1 MPLSNIRPPSHS
13 WPPWF
18 LLQGSSCLCNACYR
32 GLTLSLRMNYQLIPK
47 ELRPIAER
55 IEARE
60 RLSEAD
66 ALTLYR
72 ANDLNAL
79 GMIANVMRER
89 KNGNYA
95 TYIHNRYINYSNICV
110 LSCQFCAFAA
120 KKRDAHAFE
129 YAIDEIIRVVRDALR
144 LGITEVH
151 MVGGLH
157 PTLKK
162 DWYLE
167 LLRQLRALDSDLHI
181 KAFTAI
187 EVRHLAQR
195 IFRMPIRDTLET
207 LRAAGLG
214 SITGGGAEIFD
225 PAVRDK
231 ICRGKET
238 ASEWLDV
245 HRTWHQMGGRSTCTM
260 LYGHIETFAQRV
272 DHLRQL
278 RELQD
283 ETGGFTGFVPFAFE
297 PSQSDGILAQIKRA
311 SAFEQLRNLAV
322 SRIYLDNIDHL
333 TAYWVSLGLPL
344 AQVSLSYGVDDLHGT
359 ILEEKI
365 FHMAGATTPQQQ
377 TVAALE
383 HAIREAGRE
392 PVQRDSHYRHISHQS
407 DGTHAAPAA
416 AELACA

>member
-1 MPLSNIRPPSHS
+1 
-13 WPPWF
+13 
-18 LLQGSSCLCNACYR
+18 
-32 GLTLSLRMNYQLIPK
+32 MNYLLIPK
-47 ELRPIAER
+47 ELRLIAEKVEAGQR
-55 IEARE
+55 I
-60 RLSEAD
+60 SEAD
-66 ALTLYR
+66 AVALYR
-72 ANDLNAL
+72 SNDLNAL
-79 GMIANVMRER
+79 GMIANVLRER

-95 TYIHNRYINYSNICV
+95 TYIHNRYINYSNICI

-129 YAIDEIIRVVRDALR
+129 YAIDEIISAVREALL

-162 DWYLE
+162 EWYLD
-167 LLRQLRALDSDLHI
+167 LLRRLRALDPQLHI

-187 EVRHLAQR
+187 EVRHLSQR

-207 LRAAGLG
+207 LREAGLG

-225 PAVRDK
+225 PVVRDQ
-231 ICRGKET
+231 ICHGKET
-238 ASEWLDV
+238 AAEWLDV
-245 HRTWHQMGGRSTCTM
+245 HRMWHQMGGRSTCTM
-260 LYGHIETFAQRV
+260 LYGHIETAPHRV

-283 ETGGFTGFVPFAFE
+283 ETRGFTGFVPFAFE
-297 PSQSDGILAQIKRA
+297 PSAAHGMLAHIKRA

-322 SRIYLDNIDHL
+322 SRIYLDNINHL

-383 HAIREAGRE
+383 HAIREAGRV
-392 PVQRDSHYRHISHQS
+392 PVQRDSYYRHLNGASRLS
-407 DGTHAAPAA
+407 PPNER
-416 AELACA
+416 ELVCA

>member
-1 MPLSNIRPPSHS
+1 
-13 WPPWF
+13 
-18 LLQGSSCLCNACYR
+18 
-32 GLTLSLRMNYQLIPK
+32 MNYQLIPK
-47 ELRPIAER
+47 DLRPIAEKVEAGQR
-55 IEARE
+55 I
-60 RLSEAD
+60 SDAD
-66 ALTLYR
+66 AVALYR
-72 ANDLNAL
+72 SNDLNAL
-79 GMIANVMRER
+79 GMIANVLRER

-95 TYIHNRYINYSNICV
+95 TYIHNRYINYSNICI

-129 YAIDEIIRVVRDALR
+129 YAIDEIISAVREALP

-162 DWYLE
+162 EWYLD
-167 LLRQLRALDSDLHI
+167 LLRRLRALDPDLHI

-187 EVRHLAQR
+187 EVRHLAER
-195 IFRMPIRDTLET
+195 IFRMPIRDTLEI
-207 LRAAGLG
+207 LREAGLN

-225 PAVRDK
+225 PIVRDQV
-231 ICRGKET
+231 CRGKET
-238 ASEWLDV
+238 GAEWLDV
-245 HRTWHQMGGRSTCTM
+245 HRIWHQMGGRSTCTM

-278 RELQD
+278 RQLQD
-283 ETGGFTGFVPFAFE
+283 ETGGFTGFIPFAFE
-297 PSQSDGILAQIKRA
+297 PSQSHGVLADTKRA

-383 HAIREAGRE
+383 HAIREARRV
-392 PVQRDSHYRHISHQS
+392 PVQRDSYYRHLNGTGRTDRS
-407 DGTHAAPAA
+407 DER
-416 AELACA
+416 ELVCA

>member
-1 MPLSNIRPPSHS
+1 VSLIIRISSFLRHWTFVIRHYLSFII
-13 WPPWF
+13 
-18 LLQGSSCLCNACYR
+18 LLVATPEARMHDCA
-32 GLTLSLRMNYQLIPK
+32 TEMNYQLIPK
-47 ELRPIAER
+47 SLRAIAEKVETEQR
-55 IEARE
+55 I
-60 RLSEAD
+60 SEAD
-66 ALTLYR
+66 ALSLYNS
-72 ANDLNAL
+72 NDLNAL
-79 GMIANVMRER
+79 GIMANVVRER

-120 KKRDAHAFE
+120 KKRDSHAFE
-129 YAIDEIIRVVRDALR
+129 YAIDEIVSVVSDALG
-144 LGITEVH
+144 LGVTEVH

-162 DWYLE
+162 DWYLD
-167 LLRQLRALDSDLHI
+167 LVGRLRALDPALHI

-187 EVRHLAQR
+187 EIRHLAQR
-195 IFRMPIRDTLET
+195 IFHMSIQDTLET
-207 LRAAGLG
+207 LRETGLG

-225 PAVRDK
+225 PIVRDK

-238 ASEWLDV
+238 AAEWLDV
-245 HRTWHQMGGRSTCTM
+245 HRTWHEMGGRSTCTM
-260 LYGHIETFAQRV
+260 LYGHIETLAHRV

-283 ETGGFTGFVPFAFE
+283 QTSGFTGFVPFSFE
-297 PSQSDGILAQIKRA
+297 PQTTVLSHIKPV

-344 AQVSLSYGVDDLHGT
+344 CQVSLSYGVDDLHGT

-377 TVAALE
+377 SIAALE

-392 PVQRDSHYRHISHQS
+392 PAQRDSHYLRM
-407 DGTHAAPAA
+407 TPRATMTKAA

>member
-1 MPLSNIRPPSHS
+1 
-13 WPPWF
+13 
-18 LLQGSSCLCNACYR
+18 
-32 GLTLSLRMNYQLIPK
+32 MNFILIPK
-47 ELRPIAER
+47 ELRPIAKK
-55 IEARE
+55 IEARQ
-60 RLSEAD
+60 RISDAD
-66 ALTLYR
+66 AIDLYR
-72 ANDLNAL
+72 SNDLNTL
-79 GMIANVMRER
+79 GIMASAVREQ
-89 KNGNYA
+89 KNGNVA
-95 TYIHNRYINYSNICV
+95 TYILNRYINYSNICV

-129 YAIDEIIRVVRDALR
+129 RSIDDIIAAVRDALP

-162 DWYLE
+162 EWYLD
-167 LLRQLRALDSDLHI
+167 LLRGLRALDPNLHI

-195 IFRMPIRDTLET
+195 IFKISIPETLEL
-207 LRAAGLG
+207 LRETGLG

-225 PAVRDK
+225 AAVRDR
-231 ICRGKET
+231 ICRGEET
-238 ASEWLDV
+238 AEEWLDV
-245 HRTWHQMGGRSTCTM
+245 HRTWHRMGGRSTCTM
-260 LYGHIETFAQRV
+260 LYGHIETLEQRV

-283 ETGGFTGFVPFAFE
+283 ETRGFSGFVPFAFE
-297 PSQSDGILAQIKRA
+297 PQTTVLAHIKRA
-311 SAFEQLRNLAV
+311 SAIEQLRNLAV

-359 ILEEKI
+359 IMEEKI

-377 TVAALE
+377 SIAALE
-383 HAIREAGRE
+383 HAIREARRI
-392 PVQRDSHYRHISHQS
+392 PVQRDSYYRHLNGSEQRS
-407 DGTHAAPAA
+407 TSGRPRSE

>member
-1 MPLSNIRPPSHS
+1 
-13 WPPWF
+13 
-18 LLQGSSCLCNACYR
+18 
-32 GLTLSLRMNYQLIPK
+32 MNYRLIPN
-47 ELRPIAER
+47 ELRPIAEKV
-55 IEARE
+55 EARH
-60 RLSEAD
+60 RVSETD
-66 ALTLYR
+66 ALTLYGT
-72 ANDLNAL
+72 NDLNAL
-79 GMIANVMRER
+79 GMIANVVRER

-95 TYIHNRYINYSNICV
+95 TYIHNRYINYSNICI

-129 YAIDEIIRVVRDALR
+129 YAIDEIIGAVGAALP
-144 LGITEVH
+144 LGVTEVH

-162 DWYLE
+162 EWYLE
-167 LLRQLRALDSDLHI
+167 LLQKLRALDPNLHI

-195 IFRMPIRDTLET
+195 VFRMPIRDTLET
-207 LRAAGLG
+207 LRCAGLG

-238 ASEWLDV
+238 AAEWLDV
-245 HRTWHQMGGRSTCTM
+245 HRTWHAMGGRSTCTM
-260 LYGHIETFAQRV
+260 LYGHIETLPQRV

-283 ETGGFTGFVPFAFE
+283 ETGGFTGFVPFTFE
-297 PSQSDGILAQIKRA
+297 PTQSLGILANIKRA
-311 SAFEQLRNLAV
+311 SAFNQLRNLAV

-383 HAIREAGRE
+383 HAIKEAGRE
-392 PVQRDSHYRHISHQS
+392 PLQRDSHYRHLSGDPS
-407 DGTHAAPAA
+407 AKSPAP